1 MKHRCW
7 NEAWSKETE
16 PSRRWWRPTPGKH
29 GDGWSVVWLT
39 WWHHEGYT
47 WTRALVHPG
56 DPIEVAA
63 KERWRRWRWLTC
75 VHHLNVWAAAPATPG
90 RRRTGWRAASDH
102 RRITATTATTTTK
115 KAWHWWCRLRHSPTG
130 RIWRRRL
137 ATSSKD
143 RGHRLSVTTTT
154 EAWFCRFGKR
164 RAARSRWRR
173 SGRTG
178 RSDFLIRARALR
190 ACLRC

>member
-1 MKHRCW
+1 MNHRCW
-7 NEAWSKETE
+7 NEAWSRETE

-63 KERWRRWRWLTC
+63 EERWRRWRWLTC
-75 VHHLNVWAAAPATPG
+75 GHHLNVWAAAPATPG
-90 RRRTGWRAASDH
+90 RRRAGWRAA
-102 RRITATTATTTTK
+102 TATAK
-115 KAWHWWCRLRHSPTG
+115 EDRHWRCRLRHSSTR

-137 ATSSKD
+137 ATSSND
-143 RGHRLSVTTTT
+143 RGHRFSATTKI
-154 EAWFCRFGKR
+154 CRFGKR

-173 SGRTG
+173 RGCTG
-178 RSDFLIRARALR
+178 RSDFLLRARARR